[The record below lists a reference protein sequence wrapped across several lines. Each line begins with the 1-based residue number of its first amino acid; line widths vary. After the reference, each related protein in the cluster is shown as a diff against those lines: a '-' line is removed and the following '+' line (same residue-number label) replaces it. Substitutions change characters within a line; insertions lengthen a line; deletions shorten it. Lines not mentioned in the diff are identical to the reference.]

1 MDSLKIVL
9 DERYS
14 DLVSKVDEYGY
25 YSDVTPM
32 CGDENCTS
40 ELVHLI
46 SDWLDNATGLK
57 DIQKALDLKDAAF
70 ENLIGAIYVAD
81 AVEFSKEVA
90 DD

>member
-14 DLVSKVDEYGY
+14 DLVSLVDEYGY
-25 YSDVTPM
+25 NSDGTPM
-32 CGDENCTS
+32 CDSGCPS
-40 ELVHLI
+40 ELGHLI
-46 SDWLDNATGLK
+46 SDWLYNATGLK
-57 DIQKALDLKDAAF
+57 DMQKALDLKDAAF